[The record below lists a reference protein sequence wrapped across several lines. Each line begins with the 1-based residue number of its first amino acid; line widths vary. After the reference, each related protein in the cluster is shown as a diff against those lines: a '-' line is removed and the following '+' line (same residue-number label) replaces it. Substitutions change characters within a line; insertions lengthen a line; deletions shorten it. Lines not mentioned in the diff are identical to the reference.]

1 MRSRFVTVNEL
12 AERYHGGGHDK
23 ASGATCYSQEEM
35 QALIKDADVLIK
47 EYKTTHEGW
56 L

>member
-1 MRSRFVTVNEL
+1 MTINGV

-23 ASGATCYSQEEM
+23 AAGATCYSKEEM
-35 QALIKDADVLIK
+35 EALIRDADEAVR
-47 EYKTTHEGW
+47 EYKESHEGW